1 MSQKDSIQD
10 LLNYLFSL
18 HRFGI
23 KPGLERIQ
31 YLLSFLDNPETVY
44 PCIHVAGTNGKG
56 SVCSILASI
65 LQSAGYKTGLYTSP
79 HIRLFNERIRING
92 ESIPD
97 EDIARLAFK
106 MMPEIEKEHTTFFEV
121 TTAMAFAWF
130 AEQNV
135 DIAIIETGM
144 GGRLDG
150 TNVLHSPLATIIT
163 SIDLDHT
170 EYLGSDLIS
179 IAGEKAGIMKKGSPV
194 IIGEHRSELQTFF
207 KNYAIHKQASSC
219 IIIDEESSVQSVRYN
234 KDLTMNLD
242 LSIGNQTYLEVKSER
257 AGPHQI
263 RNIQTALLTL
273 HEIST
278 LFPCDEFS
286 IRKGLEFTSLI
297 SGIHG
302 RIQLLKTYPPIII
315 DVGHNPAC
323 IKRLLETI
331 DICGYSQNTWQ
342 IVFGAMADKP
352 IQEML
357 RLFEPYCDVLL
368 ACSPHIERA
377 MPASE
382 LALISKDYIQNTE
395 CFETVAKAV
404 YKGIEMKKPLL
415 ITGSFYLAE
424 EALQALDTIKL
435 KK

>member
-23 KPGLERIQ
+23 KPGLDRIQ
-31 YLLSFLDNPETVY
+31 FLLSFLENPETLY

-92 ESIPD
+92 ECIPN
-97 EDIARLAFK
+97 EDIARLASK
-106 MMPEIEKEHTTFFEV
+106 LMPEIEKEHTTFFEV

-144 GGRLDG
+144 GGRLDA
-150 TNVLHSPLATIIT
+150 TNVIESPLATIIT

-170 EYLGSDLIS
+170 EYLGSDLLS

-194 IIGEHRSELQTFF
+194 IIGESRIELLSFF
-207 KNYAIHKQASSC
+207 KSFAIHKQASSC
-219 IIIDEESSVQSVRYN
+219 IIIDEKSAVHSVLYN
-234 KDLTMNLD
+234 RDLSMNVD
-242 LSIGNQTYLEVKSER
+242 LSIGNQEYVEVKSER
-257 AGPHQI
+257 AGLHQI
-263 RNIQTALLTL
+263 RNIQTALLAL
-273 HEIST
+273 YEISE
-278 LFPCDEFS
+278 LFPCDELS
-286 IRKGLEFTSLI
+286 IRKGIEFTSLI

-302 RIQLLKTYPPIII
+302 RIQLLQTNPPVII

-331 DICGYSQNTWQ
+331 DMCGYSHNKWQ

-357 RLFEPYCDVLL
+357 GLFAPYCDVLL
-368 ACSPHIERA
+368 ACSPNIERA
-377 MPASE
+377 MPASQ
-382 LALISKDYIQNTE
+382 LALLSKDFIQDTE
-395 CFETVAKAV
+395 YFQSVADAV
-404 YKGIEMKKPLL
+404 YKGIDSKKPLL

-424 EALQALDTIKL
+424 EAFRALDTIQL
-435 KK
+435 T

>member
-31 YLLSFLDNPETVY
+31 FLLSFLENPETLY

-92 ESIPD
+92 ECIPN
-97 EDIARLAFK
+97 EDIARLASK
-106 MMPEIEKEHTTFFEV
+106 LMPEIEKEHTTFFEV

-144 GGRLDG
+144 GGRLDA
-150 TNVLHSPLATIIT
+150 TNVMESPLATIIT

-170 EYLGSDLIS
+170 EYLGSDLLS
-179 IAGEKAGIMKKGSPV
+179 IAGEKAGIMKIGCPV
-194 IIGEHRSELQTFF
+194 IIGESRIELLSFF
-207 KNYAIHKQASSC
+207 KSFAIHKQASSC
-219 IIIDEESSVQSVRYN
+219 IIIDEESSVHSVRYN
-234 KDLTMNLD
+234 KDLSMNLD
-242 LSIGNQTYLEVKSER
+242 LSIGNQKYVEVKSER
-257 AGPHQI
+257 AGLHQI
-263 RNIQTALLTL
+263 RNIQTALLAL
-273 HEIST
+273 HEISA
-278 LFPCDEFS
+278 LFPCDELS

-302 RIQLLKTYPPIII
+302 RIQLLQTNPPIII

-331 DICGYSQNTWQ
+331 DICGYSHNKWQ
-342 IVFGAMADKP
+342 IVFGAMSDKP

-357 RLFEPYCDVLL
+357 RLFAPYCDVLL
-368 ACSPHIERA
+368 ACSPNIERA
-377 MPASE
+377 MPASQ
-382 LALISKDYIQNTE
+382 LALLSKDFIQNTE
-395 CFETVAKAV
+395 YFQSVADAV
-404 YKGIEMKKPLL
+404 YKGIDSKKPLL

-424 EALQALDTIKL
+424 EAFRALDTIQL
-435 KK
+435 T

>member
-10 LLNYLFSL
+10 LLHYLFSL

-31 YLLSFLDNPETVY
+31 FLLSFLDNPETLY
-44 PCIHVAGTNGKG
+44 PCIHIAGTNGKG

-92 ESIPD
+92 ECIPD
-97 EDIARLAFK
+97 EDIARLASK
-106 MMPEIEKEHTTFFEV
+106 LMPEIEKEHTTFFEV

-144 GGRLDG
+144 GGRLDA
-150 TNVLHSPLATIIT
+150 TNVMESPLATIIT

-170 EYLGSDLIS
+170 EYLGSDLLS
-179 IAGEKAGIMKKGSPV
+179 IAGEKSGIMKKGSPI
-194 IIGEHRSELQTFF
+194 IIGESRIELLSFF
-207 KNYAIHKQASSC
+207 KSFAIHKQASSC
-219 IIIDEESSVQSVRYN
+219 IIIDEKSAVHSVLYN
-234 KDLTMNLD
+234 RDLSMHID
-242 LSIGNQTYLEVKSER
+242 LSIGNQKYVEVKSER
-257 AGPHQI
+257 AGLHQI

-273 HEIST
+273 HEISA
-278 LFPCDEFS
+278 LFPCDELS
-286 IRKGLEFTSLI
+286 IRKGLAFTSLI

-302 RIQLLKTYPPIII
+302 RIQLLQTNPPVII

-331 DICGYSQNTWQ
+331 NICGYSHHKWQ

-357 RLFEPYCDVLL
+357 GLFAPYCDVLL
-368 ACSPHIERA
+368 ACSPNIERA
-377 MPASE
+377 MPASQ
-382 LALISKDYIQNTE
+382 LALLSKDFIQDTE
-395 CFETVAKAV
+395 YFQSVAEAV
-404 YKGIEMKKPLL
+404 YKGIDSKKPLL

-424 EALQALDTIKL
+424 EAFHALDTIQL
-435 KK
+435 K

>member
-23 KPGLERIQ
+23 KPGLDRIQ
-31 YLLSFLDNPETVY
+31 FLLSFLENPETLY

-92 ESIPD
+92 ECIPN
-97 EDIARLAFK
+97 EDIARLASK
-106 MMPEIEKEHTTFFEV
+106 LMPEIEKEHTTFFEV

-130 AEQNV
+130 GEQNI

-144 GGRLDG
+144 GGRLDA
-150 TNVLHSPLATIIT
+150 TNVIESPLATIIT

-170 EYLGSDLIS
+170 EYLGSDLLS
-179 IAGEKAGIMKKGSPV
+179 IASEKAGIMKKGSPI
-194 IIGEHRSELQTFF
+194 IIGESRIELLSFF
-207 KNYAIHKQASSC
+207 KSFAIHKQASSC
-219 IIIDEESSVQSVRYN
+219 IIIDEKSAVHSVLYN
-234 KDLTMNLD
+234 KDLSMNVD
-242 LSIGNQTYLEVKSER
+242 LSIGNQKYVEVKSER
-257 AGPHQI
+257 AGLHQI
-263 RNIQTALLTL
+263 RNIQTALLAL
-273 HEIST
+273 HEISE
-278 LFPCDEFS
+278 LFPCDELS
-286 IRKGLEFTSLI
+286 IRKGIEFTSLI
-297 SGIHG
+297 SGIDG
-302 RIQLLKTYPPIII
+302 RIQLLQTNPPIII

-331 DICGYSQNTWQ
+331 NICGYSHHKWQ

-357 RLFEPYCDVLL
+357 GLFAPYCDVLL
-368 ACSPHIERA
+368 ACSPNIERA
-377 MPASE
+377 MPASQ
-382 LALISKDYIQNTE
+382 LALLSKDFIQDTE
-395 CFETVAKAV
+395 YFQSVADAV
-404 YKGIEMKKPLL
+404 YKGIDSKKPLL

-424 EALQALDTIKL
+424 EAFRALDTIQL
-435 KK
+435 T

>member
-23 KPGLERIQ
+23 KPGLDRIQ
-31 YLLSFLDNPETVY
+31 FLLSFLENPETLY

-92 ESIPD
+92 ECIPN
-97 EDIARLAFK
+97 EDIARLASK
-106 MMPEIEKEHTTFFEV
+106 LMPEIEKEHTTFFEV

-144 GGRLDG
+144 GGRLDA
-150 TNVLHSPLATIIT
+150 TNVIESPLATIIT

-170 EYLGSDLIS
+170 EYLGSDLLS
-179 IAGEKAGIMKKGSPV
+179 IAGEKAGIMKIGSPI
-194 IIGEHRSELQTFF
+194 IIGESRIELQSFF
-207 KNYAIHKQASSC
+207 KSFALHKQASSC
-219 IIIDEESSVQSVRYN
+219 IIIDEESSVHSVRYN
-234 KDLTMNLD
+234 KDLSMNLD
-242 LSIGNQTYLEVKSER
+242 LSIGNQKYVEVKSER

-263 RNIQTALLTL
+263 RNIQTALLAL
-273 HEIST
+273 HKISA
-278 LFPCDEFS
+278 LFPCDELS

-302 RIQLLKTYPPIII
+302 RIQLLQTNPPIII

-331 DICGYSQNTWQ
+331 DICGYSHNKWQ
-342 IVFGAMADKP
+342 IVFGAMSDKP

-357 RLFEPYCDVLL
+357 RLFAPYCDVLL
-368 ACSPHIERA
+368 ACSPNIERA
-377 MPASE
+377 MPASQ
-382 LALISKDYIQNTE
+382 LALLSKDFIQDTE
-395 CFETVAKAV
+395 YFQSVADAV
-404 YKGIEMKKPLL
+404 YKGIDTNKPLL

-424 EALQALDTIKL
+424 EAFHALDKIQL
-435 KK
+435 R

>member
-23 KPGLERIQ
+23 KPGLDRIQ
-31 YLLSFLDNPETVY
+31 FLLSFLENPETLY

-92 ESIPD
+92 ECIPN
-97 EDIARLAFK
+97 EDIARLASK
-106 MMPEIEKEHTTFFEV
+106 LMPEIEKEHTTFFEV

-144 GGRLDG
+144 GGRLDA
-150 TNVLHSPLATIIT
+150 TNVIESPLATIIT

-170 EYLGSDLIS
+170 EYLGSDLLS
-179 IAGEKAGIMKKGSPV
+179 IAGEKAGIMKKGSPI
-194 IIGEHRSELQTFF
+194 IIGESRIELLSFF
-207 KNYAIHKQASSC
+207 KSFAIHKQASSC
-219 IIIDEESSVQSVRYN
+219 IIIDEKSAVHSVLYN
-234 KDLTMNLD
+234 RDLSMHID
-242 LSIGNQTYLEVKSER
+242 LSIGNQKYVEVKSER
-257 AGPHQI
+257 AGLHQI
-263 RNIQTALLTL
+263 RNIQTALLAL
-273 HEIST
+273 HEISE
-278 LFPCDEFS
+278 LFPCDELS
-286 IRKGLEFTSLI
+286 IRKGIEFTSLI

-302 RIQLLKTYPPIII
+302 RIQLLQTNPPIII

-331 DICGYSQNTWQ
+331 DMCGYSHNKWQ
-342 IVFGAMADKP
+342 IVFGAMSDKP

-357 RLFEPYCDVLL
+357 GLFAPYCDVLL
-368 ACSPHIERA
+368 ACSPNIERA
-377 MPASE
+377 MPASQ
-382 LALISKDYIQNTE
+382 LALLSKDFIQDTE
-395 CFETVAKAV
+395 YFQSVADAV
-404 YKGIEMKKPLL
+404 YKGIDSKKPLL

-424 EALQALDTIKL
+424 EAFRALDTIQL
-435 KK
+435 T

>member
-23 KPGLERIQ
+23 KPGLDRIQ
-31 YLLSFLDNPETVY
+31 FLLSFLENPETLY

-92 ESIPD
+92 ECIPN
-97 EDIARLAFK
+97 EDIARLASK
-106 MMPEIEKEHTTFFEV
+106 LMPEIEKEHTTFFEV

-144 GGRLDG
+144 GGRLDA
-150 TNVLHSPLATIIT
+150 TNVMESPLATIIT

-170 EYLGSDLIS
+170 EYLGSDLLS
-179 IAGEKAGIMKKGSPV
+179 IASEKAGIMKKGSPI
-194 IIGEHRSELQTFF
+194 IIGESRIELLSFF
-207 KNYAIHKQASSC
+207 KSFAIHKQASSC
-219 IIIDEESSVQSVRYN
+219 IIIDEKSAVHSVLYN
-234 KDLTMNLD
+234 KDLSMNVD
-242 LSIGNQTYLEVKSER
+242 LSIGNQKYVEVKSER
-257 AGPHQI
+257 AGLHQI
-263 RNIQTALLTL
+263 RNIQTALLAL
-273 HEIST
+273 HEISE
-278 LFPCDEFS
+278 LFPCDELS
-286 IRKGLEFTSLI
+286 IRKGIEFTSLI

-302 RIQLLKTYPPIII
+302 RIQLLQTNPPIII

-331 DICGYSQNTWQ
+331 DMCGYSHNKWQ
-342 IVFGAMADKP
+342 IVFGAMSDKP

-357 RLFEPYCDVLL
+357 GLFAPYCDVLL
-368 ACSPHIERA
+368 ACSPNIERA
-377 MPASE
+377 MPASQ
-382 LALISKDYIQNTE
+382 LALLSKDFIQDTE
-395 CFETVAKAV
+395 YFQSVADAV
-404 YKGIEMKKPLL
+404 YKGIDSKKPLL

-424 EALQALDTIKL
+424 EAFRALDTIQL
-435 KK
+435 T

>member
-23 KPGLERIQ
+23 KPGLDRIQ
-31 YLLSFLDNPETVY
+31 FLLSFLENPESLY

-92 ESIPD
+92 ECIPN
-97 EDIARLAFK
+97 EDIARLASK
-106 MMPEIEKEHTTFFEV
+106 LMPEIEKEHTTFFEV

-144 GGRLDG
+144 GGRLDA
-150 TNVLHSPLATIIT
+150 TNVIESPLATIIT

-170 EYLGSDLIS
+170 EYLGSDLLS
-179 IAGEKAGIMKKGSPV
+179 IAGEKSGIMKKGSPI
-194 IIGEHRSELQTFF
+194 IIGESRIELLSFF
-207 KNYAIHKQASSC
+207 KSFAIHKQASSC
-219 IIIDEESSVQSVRYN
+219 IIIDEKSAVHSVLYN
-234 KDLTMNLD
+234 RDLSMHID
-242 LSIGNQTYLEVKSER
+242 LSIGNQKYVEVKSER
-257 AGPHQI
+257 AGLHQI
-263 RNIQTALLTL
+263 RNIQTALLAL
-273 HEIST
+273 HEISE
-278 LFPCDEFS
+278 LFPCDELS
-286 IRKGLEFTSLI
+286 IRKGIEFTSLI

-302 RIQLLKTYPPIII
+302 RIQLLQTNPPIII

-331 DICGYSQNTWQ
+331 DMCGYSHNKWQ
-342 IVFGAMADKP
+342 IVFGAMSDKP

-357 RLFEPYCDVLL
+357 GLFEPYCDVLL
-368 ACSPHIERA
+368 ACSPNIERA
-377 MPASE
+377 MPASQ
-382 LALISKDYIQNTE
+382 LALLSKDFIQDTE
-395 CFETVAKAV
+395 YFQSVADAV
-404 YKGIEMKKPLL
+404 YKGIDSKKPLL

-424 EALQALDTIKL
+424 EAFRALDTIQL
-435 KK
+435 T

>member
-23 KPGLERIQ
+23 KPGLDRIQ
-31 YLLSFLDNPETVY
+31 FLLSFLENPESLY

-92 ESIPD
+92 ECIPN
-97 EDIARLAFK
+97 EDIARLASK
-106 MMPEIEKEHTTFFEV
+106 LMPEIEKEHTTFFEV

-144 GGRLDG
+144 GGRLDA
-150 TNVLHSPLATIIT
+150 TNVIESPLATIIT

-170 EYLGSDLIS
+170 EYLGSDLLS
-179 IAGEKAGIMKKGSPV
+179 IAGEKAGIMKKGSPI
-194 IIGEHRSELQTFF
+194 IIGESRIELLSFF
-207 KNYAIHKQASSC
+207 KSFAIHKQASSC
-219 IIIDEESSVQSVRYN
+219 IIIDEKSAVHSVLYN
-234 KDLTMNLD
+234 RDLSMHID
-242 LSIGNQTYLEVKSER
+242 LSIGNQKYVEVKSER
-257 AGPHQI
+257 AGLHQI
-263 RNIQTALLTL
+263 RNIQTALLAL
-273 HEIST
+273 HEISE
-278 LFPCDEFS
+278 LFPCDELS
-286 IRKGLEFTSLI
+286 IRKGIEFTSLI
-297 SGIHG
+297 SGIDG
-302 RIQLLKTYPPIII
+302 RIQLLQTNPPIII

-331 DICGYSQNTWQ
+331 DMCGYSHNKWQ
-342 IVFGAMADKP
+342 IVFGAMSDKP

-357 RLFEPYCDVLL
+357 GLFAPYCDVFL
-368 ACSPHIERA
+368 ACSPNIERA
-377 MPASE
+377 MPASQ
-382 LALISKDYIQNTE
+382 LALLSKDFIQNTE
-395 CFETVAKAV
+395 YFQSVADAV
-404 YKGIEMKKPLL
+404 YKGIDSKKPLL

-424 EALQALDTIKL
+424 EAFRALDTIQL
-435 KK
+435 T

>member
-23 KPGLERIQ
+23 KPGLDRIQ
-31 YLLSFLDNPETVY
+31 FLLSFLENPETLY

-92 ESIPD
+92 ECIPN
-97 EDIARLAFK
+97 EDIARLASK
-106 MMPEIEKEHTTFFEV
+106 LMPEIEKEHTTFFEV

-130 AEQNV
+130 GEQNI

-144 GGRLDG
+144 GGRLDA
-150 TNVLHSPLATIIT
+150 TNVIESPLATIIT

-170 EYLGSDLIS
+170 EYLGSDLLS
-179 IAGEKAGIMKKGSPV
+179 IASEKAGIMKKGSPI
-194 IIGEHRSELQTFF
+194 IIGESRIELLSFF
-207 KNYAIHKQASSC
+207 KSFAIHKQASSC
-219 IIIDEESSVQSVRYN
+219 IIIDEKSAVHSVLYN
-234 KDLTMNLD
+234 KDLSMNVD
-242 LSIGNQTYLEVKSER
+242 LSIGNQKYVEVKSER
-257 AGPHQI
+257 AGLHQI
-263 RNIQTALLTL
+263 RNIQTALLAL
-273 HEIST
+273 HEISE
-278 LFPCDEFS
+278 LFPCDELS
-286 IRKGLEFTSLI
+286 IRKGIEFTSLI

-302 RIQLLKTYPPIII
+302 RIQLLQTNPPIII

-331 DICGYSQNTWQ
+331 DMCGYSHNKWQ
-342 IVFGAMADKP
+342 IVFGAMSDKP

-357 RLFEPYCDVLL
+357 GLFAPYCDVLL
-368 ACSPHIERA
+368 ACSPNIERA
-377 MPASE
+377 MPASQ
-382 LALISKDYIQNTE
+382 LALLSKDFIQDTE
-395 CFETVAKAV
+395 YFQSVADAV
-404 YKGIEMKKPLL
+404 YKGIDSKKPLL

-424 EALQALDTIKL
+424 EAFRALDTIQL
-435 KK
+435 T

>member
-23 KPGLERIQ
+23 KPGLDRIQ
-31 YLLSFLDNPETVY
+31 FLLSFLENPETLY

-65 LQSAGYKTGLYTSP
+65 LQSAGYRTGLYTSP

-92 ESIPD
+92 ECIPN
-97 EDIARLAFK
+97 EDIARLASK
-106 MMPEIEKEHTTFFEV
+106 LMPEIEKEHTTFFEV

-144 GGRLDG
+144 GGRLDA
-150 TNVLHSPLATIIT
+150 TNVIESPLATIIT

-170 EYLGSDLIS
+170 EYLGSDLLS
-179 IAGEKAGIMKKGSPV
+179 IASEKAGIMKIGSPV
-194 IIGEHRSELQTFF
+194 IIGESRIELLSFF
-207 KNYAIHKQASSC
+207 KSFAIHKQASSC
-219 IIIDEESSVQSVRYN
+219 IIIDEKSAVYSVLYN
-234 KDLTMNLD
+234 RDLSMHID
-242 LSIGNQTYLEVKSER
+242 LSIGNQKYVEVKSER
-257 AGPHQI
+257 AGLHQI
-263 RNIQTALLTL
+263 RNIQTALLAL
-273 HEIST
+273 HEISE
-278 LFPCDEFS
+278 LFPCDELS
-286 IRKGLEFTSLI
+286 IRKGIEFTSLI

-302 RIQLLKTYPPIII
+302 RIQLLQTNPPVII

-331 DICGYSQNTWQ
+331 DMCGYSHNKWQ

-357 RLFEPYCDVLL
+357 RLFAPYCDVLL
-368 ACSPHIERA
+368 ACSPNIERA
-377 MPASE
+377 MPASQ
-382 LALISKDYIQNTE
+382 LALLSKDFIQDTE
-395 CFETVAKAV
+395 YFQSVADAV
-404 YKGIEMKKPLL
+404 YKGIDSKKPLL

-424 EALQALDTIKL
+424 EAFRALDTIQFT
-435 KK
+435 

>member
-23 KPGLERIQ
+23 KPGLDRIQ
-31 YLLSFLDNPETVY
+31 FLLSFLENPETLY

-92 ESIPD
+92 ECIPN
-97 EDIARLAFK
+97 EDIARLASK
-106 MMPEIEKEHTTFFEV
+106 LMPEIEKEHTTFFEV

-144 GGRLDG
+144 GGRLDA
-150 TNVLHSPLATIIT
+150 TNVIESPLATIIT

-170 EYLGSDLIS
+170 EYLGSDLLS

-194 IIGEHRSELQTFF
+194 IIGESRIELQSFF
-207 KNYAIHKQASSC
+207 KSFAIHKQASSC
-219 IIIDEESSVQSVRYN
+219 IIIDKESSVQSVRYN
-234 KDLTMNLD
+234 KDLSMNVD
-242 LSIGNQTYLEVKSER
+242 LSIGNQKYVEVKSER
-257 AGPHQI
+257 AGLHQI

-273 HEIST
+273 HEISA
-278 LFPCDEFS
+278 LFPCDELS
-286 IRKGLEFTSLI
+286 IRKGLAFTSLI

-302 RIQLLKTYPPIII
+302 RIQLLQTNPPVII

-331 DICGYSQNTWQ
+331 DMCGYSHNKWQ
-342 IVFGAMADKP
+342 IVFGAMSDKP

-357 RLFEPYCDVLL
+357 GLFAPYCDVLL
-368 ACSPHIERA
+368 ACSPNIERA
-377 MPASE
+377 MPASQ
-382 LALISKDYIQNTE
+382 LALLSKDFIQDTE
-395 CFETVAKAV
+395 YFQSVADAV
-404 YKGIEMKKPLL
+404 YKGIDSKKPLL

-424 EALQALDTIKL
+424 EAFRALDTIQL
-435 KK
+435 T

>member
-23 KPGLERIQ
+23 KPGLDRIQ
-31 YLLSFLDNPETVY
+31 FLLSFLENPETLY

-65 LQSAGYKTGLYTSP
+65 LQSAGYRTGLYTSP

-92 ESIPD
+92 ECIPN
-97 EDIARLAFK
+97 EDIARLASK
-106 MMPEIEKEHTTFFEV
+106 LMPEIEKEHTTFFEV

-144 GGRLDG
+144 GGRLDA
-150 TNVLHSPLATIIT
+150 TNVIESPLATIIT

-170 EYLGSDLIS
+170 EYLGSDLLS
-179 IAGEKAGIMKKGSPV
+179 IASEKAGIMKIGSPV
-194 IIGEHRSELQTFF
+194 IIGESRIELLSFF
-207 KNYAIHKQASSC
+207 KSFAIHKQASSC
-219 IIIDEESSVQSVRYN
+219 IIIDEKSAVYSVLYN
-234 KDLTMNLD
+234 RDLSMHID
-242 LSIGNQTYLEVKSER
+242 LSIGNQKYVEVKSER
-257 AGPHQI
+257 AGLHQI
-263 RNIQTALLTL
+263 RNIQTALLAL
-273 HEIST
+273 HEISE
-278 LFPCDEFS
+278 LFPCDELS
-286 IRKGLEFTSLI
+286 IRKGIEFTSLI

-302 RIQLLKTYPPIII
+302 RIQLLQTNPPVII

-331 DICGYSQNTWQ
+331 DMCGYSHNKWQ

-357 RLFEPYCDVLL
+357 RLFAPYCDVLL
-368 ACSPHIERA
+368 ACSPNIERA
-377 MPASE
+377 MPASQ
-382 LALISKDYIQNTE
+382 LALLSKDFIQDTE
-395 CFETVAKAV
+395 YFQSVAEAV
-404 YKGIEMKKPLL
+404 YQGIDSKKPLL

-424 EALQALDTIKL
+424 EAFRALDTIQFT
-435 KK
+435 

>member
-23 KPGLERIQ
+23 KPGLDRIQ
-31 YLLSFLDNPETVY
+31 FLLSFLENPETLY

-92 ESIPD
+92 ECIPN
-97 EDIARLAFK
+97 EDIARLASK
-106 MMPEIEKEHTTFFEV
+106 LMPEIEKEHTTFFEV

-144 GGRLDG
+144 GGRLDA
-150 TNVLHSPLATIIT
+150 TNVIESPLATIIT

-170 EYLGSDLIS
+170 EFLGSDLLS
-179 IAGEKAGIMKKGSPV
+179 IAGEKAGIMKIGSPI
-194 IIGEHRSELQTFF
+194 IIGESRIELQSFF
-207 KNYAIHKQASSC
+207 KSFALHKQASSC
-219 IIIDEESSVQSVRYN
+219 IIIDEESSVHSVLYN
-234 KDLTMNLD
+234 KDLSMNLD
-242 LSIGNQTYLEVKSER
+242 LSIGNQKYVEVKSER
-257 AGPHQI
+257 AGLHQI
-263 RNIQTALLTL
+263 RNIQTALLAL
-273 HEIST
+273 HEISA
-278 LFPCDEFS
+278 LFPCDELS

-302 RIQLLKTYPPIII
+302 RIQLLQTNPPIII

-331 DICGYSQNTWQ
+331 DICGYSHNKWQ
-342 IVFGAMADKP
+342 IVFGAMSDKP

-357 RLFEPYCDVLL
+357 RLFAPYCDVLL
-368 ACSPHIERA
+368 ACSPNIERA
-377 MPASE
+377 MPASQ
-382 LALISKDYIQNTE
+382 LALLSKDFIQDTE
-395 CFETVAKAV
+395 YFQSVADAV
-404 YKGIEMKKPLL
+404 YKGIDTNKPLL

-424 EALQALDTIKL
+424 EAFHALDKIQL
-435 KK
+435 R

>member
-23 KPGLERIQ
+23 KPGLDRIQ
-31 YLLSFLDNPETVY
+31 FLLSFLENPETLY

-65 LQSAGYKTGLYTSP
+65 LQSAGYRTGLYTSP

-92 ESIPD
+92 ECIPN
-97 EDIARLAFK
+97 EDIARLASK
-106 MMPEIEKEHTTFFEV
+106 LMPEIEKEHTTFFEV

-144 GGRLDG
+144 GGRLDA
-150 TNVLHSPLATIIT
+150 TNVIESPLATIIT

-170 EYLGSDLIS
+170 EYLGSDLLS
-179 IAGEKAGIMKKGSPV
+179 IASEKAGIMKIGSPV
-194 IIGEHRSELQTFF
+194 IIGESRIELLSFF
-207 KNYAIHKQASSC
+207 KSFAIHKQASSC
-219 IIIDEESSVQSVRYN
+219 IIIDEKSAVYSVLYN
-234 KDLTMNLD
+234 RDLSMHID
-242 LSIGNQTYLEVKSER
+242 LSIGNQKYVEVKSER
-257 AGPHQI
+257 AGLHQI
-263 RNIQTALLTL
+263 RNIQTALLAL
-273 HEIST
+273 HEISE
-278 LFPCDEFS
+278 LFPCDELS
-286 IRKGLEFTSLI
+286 IRKGIEFTSLI

-302 RIQLLKTYPPIII
+302 RIQLLQTNPPVII

-331 DICGYSQNTWQ
+331 DMCGYSHNKWQ
-342 IVFGAMADKP
+342 IVFGAMSDKP

-357 RLFEPYCDVLL
+357 RLFAPYCDVLL
-368 ACSPHIERA
+368 ACSPNIERA
-377 MPASE
+377 MPASQ
-382 LALISKDYIQNTE
+382 LALLSKDFIQDTE
-395 CFETVAKAV
+395 YFQSVADAV
-404 YKGIEMKKPLL
+404 YKGIDSKKPLL

-424 EALQALDTIKL
+424 EAFRALDTIQFT
-435 KK
+435 

>member
-23 KPGLERIQ
+23 KPGLDRIQ
-31 YLLSFLDNPETVY
+31 FLLSFLENPETLY

-92 ESIPD
+92 ECIPN
-97 EDIARLAFK
+97 EDIARLASK
-106 MMPEIEKEHTTFFEV
+106 LMPEIEKEHTTFFEV

-144 GGRLDG
+144 GGRLDA
-150 TNVLHSPLATIIT
+150 TNVIESPLATIIT

-170 EYLGSDLIS
+170 EYLGSDLLS
-179 IAGEKAGIMKKGSPV
+179 IAGEKAGIMKIGSPI
-194 IIGEHRSELQTFF
+194 IIGESRIELQSFF
-207 KNYAIHKQASSC
+207 KSFALHKQASSC
-219 IIIDEESSVQSVRYN
+219 IIIDEESSVHSVRYN
-234 KDLTMNLD
+234 KDLSMNLD
-242 LSIGNQTYLEVKSER
+242 LSIGNQKYVEVKSER
-257 AGPHQI
+257 AGLHQI
-263 RNIQTALLTL
+263 RNIQTALLAL
-273 HEIST
+273 HEISA
-278 LFPCDEFS
+278 LFPCDELS

-302 RIQLLKTYPPIII
+302 RIQLLQTNPPIII

-331 DICGYSQNTWQ
+331 DICGYSHNKWQ
-342 IVFGAMADKP
+342 IVFGAMSDKP

-357 RLFEPYCDVLL
+357 RLFAPYCDVLL
-368 ACSPHIERA
+368 ACSPNIERA
-377 MPASE
+377 MPASQ
-382 LALISKDYIQNTE
+382 LALLSKDFIQDTE
-395 CFETVAKAV
+395 YFQSVADAV
-404 YKGIEMKKPLL
+404 YKGIDTNKPLL

-424 EALQALDTIKL
+424 EAFHALDKIQL
-435 KK
+435 R

>member
-10 LLNYLFSL
+10 LLHYLFSL

-31 YLLSFLDNPETVY
+31 FLLSFLDNPETLY

-92 ESIPD
+92 ECIPD
-97 EDIARLAFK
+97 EDIARLASK

-144 GGRLDG
+144 GGRLDA
-150 TNVLHSPLATIIT
+150 TNVIESPLATIIT

-170 EYLGSDLIS
+170 EYLGSDLLS

-194 IIGEHRSELQTFF
+194 IIGESRIELQSFF
-207 KNYAIHKQASSC
+207 KSFAIHKQASSC
-219 IIIDEESSVQSVRYN
+219 IIIDKESSVQSVLYN
-234 KDLTMNLD
+234 KDLSMNVD
-242 LSIGNQTYLEVKSER
+242 LSIGNQKYVEIKSER
-257 AGPHQI
+257 AGLHQI

-273 HEIST
+273 HEISA
-278 LFPCDEFS
+278 LFPCDEHS
-286 IRKGLEFTSLI
+286 IRKGLAFTSLI

-302 RIQLLKTYPPIII
+302 RIQLLQTNPPIII

-331 DICGYSQNTWQ
+331 NICGYSHYTWQ

-357 RLFEPYCDVLL
+357 GLFAPYCDVLL
-368 ACSPHIERA
+368 ACSPNIERA
-377 MPASE
+377 MPASQ
-382 LALISKDYIQNTE
+382 LALLSKDYIQDTE
-395 CFETVAKAV
+395 YFQSVAEAV
-404 YKGIEMKKPLL
+404 YKGIDSKKPLL

-424 EALQALDTIKL
+424 EAFHALDTIQFT
-435 KK
+435 

>member
-23 KPGLERIQ
+23 KPGLDRIQ
-31 YLLSFLDNPETVY
+31 FLLSFLENPETLY

-92 ESIPD
+92 ECIPN
-97 EDIARLAFK
+97 EDIARLASK
-106 MMPEIEKEHTTFFEV
+106 LMPEIEKEHTTFFEV

-144 GGRLDG
+144 GGRLDA
-150 TNVLHSPLATIIT
+150 TNVIESPLATIIT

-170 EYLGSDLIS
+170 EYLGSDLLS
-179 IAGEKAGIMKKGSPV
+179 IASEKAGIMKKGSPI
-194 IIGEHRSELQTFF
+194 IIGESRIELLSFF
-207 KNYAIHKQASSC
+207 KSFAIHKQASSC
-219 IIIDEESSVQSVRYN
+219 IIIDKESSVQSVRYN
-234 KDLTMNLD
+234 KDLSMNVD
-242 LSIGNQTYLEVKSER
+242 LSIGNQKYVEVKSER
-257 AGPHQI
+257 AGLHQI
-263 RNIQTALLTL
+263 RNIQTALLAL
-273 HEIST
+273 HEISE
-278 LFPCDEFS
+278 LFPCDELS
-286 IRKGLEFTSLI
+286 IRKGIEFTSLI

-302 RIQLLKTYPPIII
+302 RIQLLQTNPPIII

-331 DICGYSQNTWQ
+331 DMCGYSHNKWQ
-342 IVFGAMADKP
+342 IVFGAMSDKP

-357 RLFEPYCDVLL
+357 GLFAPYCDVLL
-368 ACSPHIERA
+368 ACSPNIERA
-377 MPASE
+377 MPASQ
-382 LALISKDYIQNTE
+382 LALLSKDFIQDTE
-395 CFETVAKAV
+395 YFQSVADAV
-404 YKGIEMKKPLL
+404 YKGIDSKKPLL

-424 EALQALDTIKL
+424 EAFRALDTIQL
-435 KK
+435 T

>member
-1 MSQKDSIQD
+1 MSQKDSMQD
-10 LLNYLFSL
+10 LLHYLFSL

-31 YLLSFLDNPETVY
+31 FLLSFLDNPETLY

-92 ESIPD
+92 ECIPD
-97 EDIARLAFK
+97 EDIARLASK

-144 GGRLDG
+144 GGRLDA
-150 TNVLHSPLATIIT
+150 TNIIESPLATIIT

-170 EYLGSDLIS
+170 EYLGSDLLS

-194 IIGEHRSELQTFF
+194 IIGESRIELQSFF
-207 KNYAIHKQASSC
+207 KSFAIHKQASSC
-219 IIIDEESSVQSVRYN
+219 IMIDEESSVQSVRYN
-234 KDLTMNLD
+234 KDLSMNVD
-242 LSIGNQTYLEVKSER
+242 LSIRNQKYVEVISER
-257 AGPHQI
+257 AGLHQI

-273 HEIST
+273 HEISA
-278 LFPCDEFS
+278 LFPCDEHS
-286 IRKGLEFTSLI
+286 IRKGLALTSLI

-302 RIQLLKTYPPIII
+302 RIQLLQTNPPIII

-331 DICGYSQNTWQ
+331 NICGYSHNTWQ

-357 RLFEPYCDVLL
+357 GLFAPYCDVLL
-368 ACSPHIERA
+368 ACSPNIERA
-377 MPASE
+377 MPASQ
-382 LALISKDYIQNTE
+382 LALLSKDYIQDTE
-395 CFETVAKAV
+395 YFQSVAEAV
-404 YKGIEMKKPLL
+404 YKGIDSKKPLL

-424 EALQALDTIKL
+424 EAFHALDTIQFT
-435 KK
+435 

>member
-23 KPGLERIQ
+23 KPGLDRIQ
-31 YLLSFLDNPETVY
+31 FLLSFLENPETLY

-65 LQSAGYKTGLYTSP
+65 LQSAGYRTGLYTSP

-92 ESIPD
+92 ECIPN
-97 EDIARLAFK
+97 EDIARLASK
-106 MMPEIEKEHTTFFEV
+106 LMPEIEKEHTTFFEV

-144 GGRLDG
+144 GGRLDA
-150 TNVLHSPLATIIT
+150 TNVIESPLATIIT

-170 EYLGSDLIS
+170 EYLGSDLLS
-179 IAGEKAGIMKKGSPV
+179 IASEKAGIMKIGSPV
-194 IIGEHRSELQTFF
+194 IIGESRIELLSFF
-207 KNYAIHKQASSC
+207 KSFAIHKQASSC
-219 IIIDEESSVQSVRYN
+219 IIIDEKSAVYSVLYN
-234 KDLTMNLD
+234 RDLSMHID
-242 LSIGNQTYLEVKSER
+242 LSIGNQKYVEVKSER
-257 AGPHQI
+257 AGLHQI
-263 RNIQTALLTL
+263 RNIQTALLAL
-273 HEIST
+273 HEISE
-278 LFPCDEFS
+278 LFPCDELS
-286 IRKGLEFTSLI
+286 IRKGIEFTSLI

-302 RIQLLKTYPPIII
+302 RIQLLQTNPPVII

-331 DICGYSQNTWQ
+331 DMCGYSHNKWQ

-352 IQEML
+352 IQEMI
-357 RLFEPYCDVLL
+357 RLFAPYCDVLL
-368 ACSPHIERA
+368 ACSPNIERA
-377 MPASE
+377 MPASQ
-382 LALISKDYIQNTE
+382 LALLSKDFIQDTE
-395 CFETVAKAV
+395 YFQSVAEAV
-404 YKGIEMKKPLL
+404 YQGIDSKKPLL

-424 EALQALDTIKL
+424 EAFRALDTIQFT
-435 KK
+435 

>member
-23 KPGLERIQ
+23 KPGLDRIQ
-31 YLLSFLDNPETVY
+31 FLLSFLENPETLY

-92 ESIPD
+92 ECIPN
-97 EDIARLAFK
+97 EDIARLASK
-106 MMPEIEKEHTTFFEV
+106 LMPEIEKEHTTFFEV

-144 GGRLDG
+144 GGRLDA
-150 TNVLHSPLATIIT
+150 TNVIESPLATIIT

-170 EYLGSDLIS
+170 EYLGSDLLS
-179 IAGEKAGIMKKGSPV
+179 IAGEKSGIMKKGSPI
-194 IIGEHRSELQTFF
+194 IIGESRIELLSFF
-207 KNYAIHKQASSC
+207 KSFAIHKQASSC
-219 IIIDEESSVQSVRYN
+219 IIIDEKSAVHSVLYN
-234 KDLTMNLD
+234 RDLSMHID
-242 LSIGNQTYLEVKSER
+242 LSIGNQKYVEVKSER
-257 AGPHQI
+257 AGLHQI
-263 RNIQTALLTL
+263 RNIQTALLAL
-273 HEIST
+273 HEISE
-278 LFPCDEFS
+278 LFPCDELS
-286 IRKGLEFTSLI
+286 IRKGIEFTSLI
-297 SGIHG
+297 SGIDG
-302 RIQLLKTYPPIII
+302 RIQLLQTNPPVII

-331 DICGYSQNTWQ
+331 DMCGYSHNKWQ
-342 IVFGAMADKP
+342 IVFGAMSDKP

-357 RLFEPYCDVLL
+357 GLFEPYCDVLL
-368 ACSPHIERA
+368 ACSPNIERA
-377 MPASE
+377 MPASQ
-382 LALISKDYIQNTE
+382 LALLSKDFIQDTE
-395 CFETVAKAV
+395 YFQSVADAV
-404 YKGIEMKKPLL
+404 YKGIDSKKPLL

-424 EALQALDTIKL
+424 EAFRALDTIQL
-435 KK
+435 T

>member
-23 KPGLERIQ
+23 KPGLDRIQ
-31 YLLSFLDNPETVY
+31 FLLSFLENPESLY

-92 ESIPD
+92 ECIPN
-97 EDIARLAFK
+97 EDIARLASK
-106 MMPEIEKEHTTFFEV
+106 LMPEIEKEHTTFFEV

-144 GGRLDG
+144 GGRLDA
-150 TNVLHSPLATIIT
+150 TNVIESPLATIIT

-170 EYLGSDLIS
+170 EYLGSDLLS
-179 IAGEKAGIMKKGSPV
+179 IASEKAGIMKKGSPI
-194 IIGEHRSELQTFF
+194 IIGESRIELLSFF
-207 KNYAIHKQASSC
+207 KSFAIHKQASSC
-219 IIIDEESSVQSVRYN
+219 IIIDEKSAVHSVLYN
-234 KDLTMNLD
+234 RDLSMHID
-242 LSIGNQTYLEVKSER
+242 LSIGNQKYVEVKSER
-257 AGPHQI
+257 AGLHQI

-273 HEIST
+273 HEISA
-278 LFPCDEFS
+278 LFPCDELS
-286 IRKGLEFTSLI
+286 IRKGLAFTSLI

-302 RIQLLKTYPPIII
+302 RIQLLQTNPPIII

-331 DICGYSQNTWQ
+331 DMCGYSHNKWQ
-342 IVFGAMADKP
+342 IVFGAMSDKP

-357 RLFEPYCDVLL
+357 GLFEPYCDVLL
-368 ACSPHIERA
+368 ACSPNIERA
-377 MPASE
+377 MPASQ
-382 LALISKDYIQNTE
+382 LALLSKDFIQDTE
-395 CFETVAKAV
+395 YFQSVADAV
-404 YKGIEMKKPLL
+404 YKGIDSKKPLL

-424 EALQALDTIKL
+424 EAFRALDTIQL
-435 KK
+435 T

>member
-1 MSQKDSIQD
+1 MSQKDSMQD
-10 LLNYLFSL
+10 LLHYLFSL

-31 YLLSFLDNPETVY
+31 FLLSFLDNPETLY

-92 ESIPD
+92 ECIPD
-97 EDIARLAFK
+97 EDIARLASK

-144 GGRLDG
+144 GGRLDA
-150 TNVLHSPLATIIT
+150 TNIIESPLATIIT

-170 EYLGSDLIS
+170 EYLGSDLLS

-194 IIGEHRSELQTFF
+194 IIGESRIELQSFF
-207 KNYAIHKQASSC
+207 KSFSIHKQASSC

-234 KDLTMNLD
+234 KDLSMNVD
-242 LSIGNQTYLEVKSER
+242 LSIRNQNYVEVISER
-257 AGPHQI
+257 AGLHQI

-273 HEIST
+273 HEISA
-278 LFPCDEFS
+278 LFPCDEHS
-286 IRKGLEFTSLI
+286 IRKGLAFTSLI
-297 SGIHG
+297 SGVHG
-302 RIQLLKTYPPIII
+302 RIQLLQTNPPVII

-331 DICGYSQNTWQ
+331 NICGYSHHTWQ

-357 RLFEPYCDVLL
+357 GLFAPYCDVLL
-368 ACSPHIERA
+368 ACSPNIERA
-377 MPASE
+377 MPASQ
-382 LALISKDYIQNTE
+382 LALLSKDYIQDTE
-395 CFETVAKAV
+395 YFQSVAEAV
-404 YKGIEMKKPLL
+404 YKGIDSKKPLL

-424 EALQALDTIKL
+424 EAFHALDTIQFT
-435 KK
+435 

>member
-10 LLNYLFSL
+10 LLHYLFSL

-31 YLLSFLDNPETVY
+31 FLLSFLDNPETLY
-44 PCIHVAGTNGKG
+44 PCIHIAGTNGKG

-92 ESIPD
+92 ECIPD
-97 EDIARLAFK
+97 VDIARLASK
-106 MMPEIEKEHTTFFEV
+106 LMPEIEKEHTTFFEV

-144 GGRLDG
+144 GGRLDA
-150 TNVLHSPLATIIT
+150 TNVMESPLATIIT

-170 EYLGSDLIS
+170 EYLGSDLLS

-194 IIGEHRSELQTFF
+194 IIGESRIELQSFF
-207 KNYAIHKQASSC
+207 KSFAIHKQASSC
-219 IIIDEESSVQSVRYN
+219 IIIDKESSVQSVRYN
-234 KDLTMNLD
+234 KDLSMNVD
-242 LSIGNQTYLEVKSER
+242 LSIGNQKYVEVKSER
-257 AGPHQI
+257 AGLHQI

-273 HEIST
+273 HEISA
-278 LFPCDEFS
+278 LFPCDELS
-286 IRKGLEFTSLI
+286 IRKGLAFTSLI

-302 RIQLLKTYPPIII
+302 RIQLLQTNPPIII

-323 IKRLLETI
+323 VKRLLETI
-331 DICGYSQNTWQ
+331 NICGYSHHKWQ

-357 RLFEPYCDVLL
+357 GLFAPYCDVLL
-368 ACSPHIERA
+368 ACSPNIERA
-377 MPASE
+377 MPASQ
-382 LALISKDYIQNTE
+382 LALLSKNFIQDTE
-395 CFETVAKAV
+395 YFQSVAEAV
-404 YKGIEMKKPLL
+404 YKGIDSKKPLL

-424 EALQALDTIKL
+424 EAFHALDTIQFT
-435 KK
+435 

>member
-23 KPGLERIQ
+23 KPGLDRIQ
-31 YLLSFLDNPETVY
+31 FLLSFLENPETLY

-92 ESIPD
+92 ECIPN
-97 EDIARLAFK
+97 EDIARLASK
-106 MMPEIEKEHTTFFEV
+106 LMPEIEKEHTTFFEV

-144 GGRLDG
+144 GGRLDA
-150 TNVLHSPLATIIT
+150 TNVIESPLATIIT

-170 EYLGSDLIS
+170 EYLGSDLLS
-179 IAGEKAGIMKKGSPV
+179 IAGEKSGIMKKGSPI
-194 IIGEHRSELQTFF
+194 IIGESRIELLSFF
-207 KNYAIHKQASSC
+207 KSFAIHKQASSC
-219 IIIDEESSVQSVRYN
+219 IVIDEKSAVHSVLYN
-234 KDLTMNLD
+234 KDLSMNVD
-242 LSIGNQTYLEVKSER
+242 LSIGNQKYVEVKSER
-257 AGPHQI
+257 AGLHQI

-273 HEIST
+273 HEISA
-278 LFPCDEFS
+278 LFPCDELS
-286 IRKGLEFTSLI
+286 IRKGLAFTSLI

-302 RIQLLKTYPPIII
+302 RIQLLQTNPPIII

-331 DICGYSQNTWQ
+331 DMCGYSPNKWQ
-342 IVFGAMADKP
+342 IVFGAMSDKP

-357 RLFEPYCDVLL
+357 GLFAPYCDVLL
-368 ACSPHIERA
+368 ACSPNIERA
-377 MPASE
+377 MPASQ
-382 LALISKDYIQNTE
+382 LALLSKDFIQDTE
-395 CFETVAKAV
+395 YFQSVADAV
-404 YKGIEMKKPLL
+404 YKGIDSKKPLL

-424 EALQALDTIKL
+424 EAFRALDTIQL
-435 KK
+435 T

>member
-23 KPGLERIQ
+23 KPGLDRIQ
-31 YLLSFLDNPETVY
+31 FLLSFLENPESLY

-92 ESIPD
+92 ECIPN
-97 EDIARLAFK
+97 EDIARLASK
-106 MMPEIEKEHTTFFEV
+106 LMPEIEKEHTTFFEV

-144 GGRLDG
+144 GGRLDA
-150 TNVLHSPLATIIT
+150 TNVIESPLATIIT

-170 EYLGSDLIS
+170 EYLGSDLLS
-179 IAGEKAGIMKKGSPV
+179 IAGEKSGIMKKGSPI
-194 IIGEHRSELQTFF
+194 IIGESRIELLSFF
-207 KNYAIHKQASSC
+207 KSFAIHKQASSC
-219 IIIDEESSVQSVRYN
+219 IIIDEKSAVHSVLYN
-234 KDLTMNLD
+234 RDLSMHID
-242 LSIGNQTYLEVKSER
+242 LSIGNQKYVEVKSER
-257 AGPHQI
+257 AGLHQI
-263 RNIQTALLTL
+263 RNIQTALLAL
-273 HEIST
+273 HEISE
-278 LFPCDEFS
+278 LFPCDELS
-286 IRKGLEFTSLI
+286 IRKGIEFTSLI

-302 RIQLLKTYPPIII
+302 RIQLLQTNPPIII

-331 DICGYSQNTWQ
+331 DMCGYSHNKWQ
-342 IVFGAMADKP
+342 IVFGAMSDKP

-357 RLFEPYCDVLL
+357 GLFAPYCDVLL
-368 ACSPHIERA
+368 ACSPNIERA
-377 MPASE
+377 MPASQ
-382 LALISKDYIQNTE
+382 LALLSKDFIQDTE
-395 CFETVAKAV
+395 YFQSVADAV
-404 YKGIEMKKPLL
+404 YKGIDSKKPLL

-424 EALQALDTIKL
+424 EAFRALDTIQL
-435 KK
+435 T

>member
-23 KPGLERIQ
+23 KPGLDRIQ
-31 YLLSFLDNPETVY
+31 FLLSFLENPETLY

-92 ESIPD
+92 ECIPD
-97 EDIARLAFK
+97 EDIARLASK
-106 MMPEIEKEHTTFFEV
+106 LMPEIEKEHTTFFEV

-144 GGRLDG
+144 GGRLDA
-150 TNVLHSPLATIIT
+150 TNVIESPLATIIT

-170 EYLGSDLIS
+170 EYLGSDLLS
-179 IAGEKAGIMKKGSPV
+179 IASEKAGIMKKGSPI
-194 IIGEHRSELQTFF
+194 IIGESRIELLSFF
-207 KNYAIHKQASSC
+207 KSFAIHKQASSC
-219 IIIDEESSVQSVRYN
+219 IIIDEKSAVHSVLYN
-234 KDLTMNLD
+234 RDLSMHID
-242 LSIGNQTYLEVKSER
+242 LSIGNQKYVEVKSER
-257 AGPHQI
+257 AGLHQI
-263 RNIQTALLTL
+263 RNIQTALLAL
-273 HEIST
+273 HEISE
-278 LFPCDEFS
+278 LFPCDELS
-286 IRKGLEFTSLI
+286 IRKGIEFTSLI

-302 RIQLLKTYPPIII
+302 RIQLLQTNPPVII

-331 DICGYSQNTWQ
+331 DMCGYSHNKWQ
-342 IVFGAMADKP
+342 IVFGAMSDKP

-357 RLFEPYCDVLL
+357 GLFAPYCDVLL
-368 ACSPHIERA
+368 ACSPNIERA
-377 MPASE
+377 MPASQ
-382 LALISKDYIQNTE
+382 LALLSKDFIQDTE
-395 CFETVAKAV
+395 YFQSVADAV
-404 YKGIEMKKPLL
+404 YKGIDSKKPLL

-424 EALQALDTIKL
+424 EAFRALDTIQL
-435 KK
+435 T

>member
-10 LLNYLFSL
+10 LLNFLFSL

-23 KPGLERIQ
+23 KPGLDRIQ
-31 YLLSFLDNPETVY
+31 FLLSFLENPETLY

-92 ESIPD
+92 ECIPN
-97 EDIARLAFK
+97 EDIARLASK
-106 MMPEIEKEHTTFFEV
+106 LMPEIEKEHTTFFEV

-144 GGRLDG
+144 GGRLDA
-150 TNVLHSPLATIIT
+150 TNVIESPLATIIT

-170 EYLGSDLIS
+170 EYLGSDLLS

-194 IIGEHRSELQTFF
+194 IIGESRIELLSFF
-207 KNYAIHKQASSC
+207 KSFAIHKQASSC
-219 IIIDEESSVQSVRYN
+219 IIIDEKSAVHSVLYN
-234 KDLTMNLD
+234 RDLSMHID
-242 LSIGNQTYLEVKSER
+242 LSIGNQKYVEVKSER
-257 AGPHQI
+257 AGLHQI
-263 RNIQTALLTL
+263 RNIQTALLAL
-273 HEIST
+273 HEISE
-278 LFPCDEFS
+278 LFPCDELS
-286 IRKGLEFTSLI
+286 IRKGIEFTSLI

-302 RIQLLKTYPPIII
+302 RIQLLQTNPPVII

-331 DICGYSQNTWQ
+331 DMCGYSHNKWQ

-357 RLFEPYCDVLL
+357 GLFAPYCDVLL
-368 ACSPHIERA
+368 ACSPNIERA
-377 MPASE
+377 MPASQ
-382 LALISKDYIQNTE
+382 LALLSKDFIQDTE
-395 CFETVAKAV
+395 YFQSVADAV
-404 YKGIEMKKPLL
+404 YKGIDSKKPLL
-415 ITGSFYLAE
+415 ITGSFYLVE
-424 EALQALDTIKL
+424 EAFRALDTIQL
-435 KK
+435 T

>member
-1 MSQKDSIQD
+1 MSQKDSMQD
-10 LLNYLFSL
+10 LLHYLFSL

-31 YLLSFLDNPETVY
+31 FLLSFLDNPETLY

-92 ESIPD
+92 ECIPD
-97 EDIARLAFK
+97 EDIARLASK

-144 GGRLDG
+144 GGRLDA
-150 TNVLHSPLATIIT
+150 TNIIESPLATIIT

-170 EYLGSDLIS
+170 EYLGSDLLS

-194 IIGEHRSELQTFF
+194 IIGESRIELQSFF
-207 KNYAIHKQASSC
+207 KSFAIHKQASSC
-219 IIIDEESSVQSVRYN
+219 IVTDEESSVQSVLYN
-234 KDLTMNLD
+234 KDLSMNVD
-242 LSIGNQTYLEVKSER
+242 LSIRNQKYVEVKSER
-257 AGPHQI
+257 AGLHQI

-273 HEIST
+273 HEISA
-278 LFPCDEFS
+278 LFPCDEHS
-286 IRKGLEFTSLI
+286 IRKGLAFTSLI

-302 RIQLLKTYPPIII
+302 RIQLLQTNPPIII

-331 DICGYSQNTWQ
+331 NICGYSHNTWQ

-357 RLFEPYCDVLL
+357 GLFAPYCDVLL
-368 ACSPHIERA
+368 ACSPNIERA
-377 MPASE
+377 MPASQ
-382 LALISKDYIQNTE
+382 LALLSKDYIQDTE
-395 CFETVAKAV
+395 YFQSVAEAV
-404 YKGIEMKKPLL
+404 YKGIDSKKPLL

-424 EALQALDTIKL
+424 EAFHALDTIQFT
-435 KK
+435 

>member
-23 KPGLERIQ
+23 KPGLDRIQ
-31 YLLSFLDNPETVY
+31 FLLSFLENPESLY

-92 ESIPD
+92 ECIPN
-97 EDIARLAFK
+97 EDIARLASK
-106 MMPEIEKEHTTFFEV
+106 LMPEIEKEHTTFFEV

-144 GGRLDG
+144 GGRLDA
-150 TNVLHSPLATIIT
+150 TNVIESPLATIIT

-170 EYLGSDLIS
+170 EYLGSDLLS
-179 IAGEKAGIMKKGSPV
+179 IAGEKSGIMKKGSPI
-194 IIGEHRSELQTFF
+194 IIGESRIELLSFF
-207 KNYAIHKQASSC
+207 KSFAIHKQASSC
-219 IIIDEESSVQSVRYN
+219 IIIDEKSAVHSVLYN
-234 KDLTMNLD
+234 RDLSMHID
-242 LSIGNQTYLEVKSER
+242 LSIGNQKYVEVKSER
-257 AGPHQI
+257 AGLHQI
-263 RNIQTALLTL
+263 RNIQTALLAL
-273 HEIST
+273 HEISE
-278 LFPCDEFS
+278 LFPCDELS
-286 IRKGLEFTSLI
+286 IRKGIEFTSLI
-297 SGIHG
+297 SGIDG
-302 RIQLLKTYPPIII
+302 RIQLLQTNPPIII

-331 DICGYSQNTWQ
+331 DMCGYSHNKWQ
-342 IVFGAMADKP
+342 IVFGAMSDKP

-357 RLFEPYCDVLL
+357 GLFEPYCDVLL
-368 ACSPHIERA
+368 ACSPNIERA
-377 MPASE
+377 MPASQ
-382 LALISKDYIQNTE
+382 LALLSKDFIQDTE
-395 CFETVAKAV
+395 YFQSVADAV
-404 YKGIEMKKPLL
+404 YKGIDSKKPLL

-424 EALQALDTIKL
+424 EAFRALDTIQL
-435 KK
+435 T

>member
-23 KPGLERIQ
+23 KPGLDRIQ
-31 YLLSFLDNPETVY
+31 FLLSFLENPETLY

-92 ESIPD
+92 ECIPD
-97 EDIARLAFK
+97 EDIARLASK
-106 MMPEIEKEHTTFFEV
+106 LMPEIEKEHTTFFEV

-144 GGRLDG
+144 GGRLDA
-150 TNVLHSPLATIIT
+150 TNVIESPLATIIT

-170 EYLGSDLIS
+170 EYLGSDLLS
-179 IAGEKAGIMKKGSPV
+179 IASEKAGIMKKGSPI
-194 IIGEHRSELQTFF
+194 IIGESRIELLSFF
-207 KNYAIHKQASSC
+207 KSFAIHKQASSC
-219 IIIDEESSVQSVRYN
+219 IIIDEKSAVHSVLYN
-234 KDLTMNLD
+234 RDLSMHID
-242 LSIGNQTYLEVKSER
+242 LSIGNQKYVEVKSER
-257 AGPHQI
+257 AGLHQI
-263 RNIQTALLTL
+263 RNIQTALLAL
-273 HEIST
+273 HEISE
-278 LFPCDEFS
+278 LFPCDELS
-286 IRKGLEFTSLI
+286 IRKGIEFTSLI

-302 RIQLLKTYPPIII
+302 RIQLLQTNPPIII

-331 DICGYSQNTWQ
+331 DMCGYSHNKWQ
-342 IVFGAMADKP
+342 IVFGAMSDKP

-357 RLFEPYCDVLL
+357 GLFAPYCDVLL
-368 ACSPHIERA
+368 ACSPNIERA
-377 MPASE
+377 MPASQ
-382 LALISKDYIQNTE
+382 LALLSKDFIQDTE
-395 CFETVAKAV
+395 YFQSVADAV
-404 YKGIEMKKPLL
+404 YKGIDSKKPLL

-424 EALQALDTIKL
+424 EAFRALDTIQL
-435 KK
+435 T

>member
-10 LLNYLFSL
+10 LLHYLFSL

-31 YLLSFLDNPETVY
+31 FLLSFLDNPETLY

-92 ESIPD
+92 ECIPN
-97 EDIARLAFK
+97 EDIARLASK
-106 MMPEIEKEHTTFFEV
+106 LMPEIEKEHTTFFEV

-144 GGRLDG
+144 GGRLDA
-150 TNVLHSPLATIIT
+150 TNVIESPLATIIT

-170 EYLGSDLIS
+170 EYLGSDLLS
-179 IAGEKAGIMKKGSPV
+179 IASEKAGIMKKGSPI
-194 IIGEHRSELQTFF
+194 IIGESRIELLSFF
-207 KNYAIHKQASSC
+207 KSFAIHKQASSC
-219 IIIDEESSVQSVRYN
+219 IIIDEKSAVHSVLYN
-234 KDLTMNLD
+234 RDLSMHID
-242 LSIGNQTYLEVKSER
+242 LSIGNQKYVEVKSER
-257 AGPHQI
+257 AGLHQI
-263 RNIQTALLTL
+263 RNIQTALLAL
-273 HEIST
+273 HEISE
-278 LFPCDEFS
+278 LFPCDELS
-286 IRKGLEFTSLI
+286 IRKGIEFTSLI

-302 RIQLLKTYPPIII
+302 RIQLLQTNPPVII

-331 DICGYSQNTWQ
+331 NICGYSHHKWQ

-357 RLFEPYCDVLL
+357 GLFAPYCDVLL
-368 ACSPHIERA
+368 ACSPNIERA
-377 MPASE
+377 MPASQ
-382 LALISKDYIQNTE
+382 LALLSKDFIQDTE
-395 CFETVAKAV
+395 YFQSVAEAV
-404 YKGIEMKKPLL
+404 YKGIDSKKPLL

-424 EALQALDTIKL
+424 EAFHALDIIQFT
-435 KK
+435 

>member
-23 KPGLERIQ
+23 KPGLDRIQ
-31 YLLSFLDNPETVY
+31 FLLSFLENPETLY

-65 LQSAGYKTGLYTSP
+65 LQSAGYRTGLYTSP

-92 ESIPD
+92 ECIPN
-97 EDIARLAFK
+97 EDIARLASK
-106 MMPEIEKEHTTFFEV
+106 LMPEIEKEHTTFFEV

-144 GGRLDG
+144 GGRLDA
-150 TNVLHSPLATIIT
+150 TNVIESPLATIIT

-170 EYLGSDLIS
+170 EYLGSDLLS
-179 IAGEKAGIMKKGSPV
+179 IASEKAGIMKIGSPV
-194 IIGEHRSELQTFF
+194 IIGESRIELLSFF
-207 KNYAIHKQASSC
+207 KSFAIHKQASSC
-219 IIIDEESSVQSVRYN
+219 IIIDEKSAVYSVLYN
-234 KDLTMNLD
+234 RDLSMHID
-242 LSIGNQTYLEVKSER
+242 LSIGNQKYVEVKSER
-257 AGPHQI
+257 AGLHQI
-263 RNIQTALLTL
+263 RNIQTALLAL
-273 HEIST
+273 HEISE
-278 LFPCDEFS
+278 LFPCDELS
-286 IRKGLEFTSLI
+286 IRKGIEFTSLI

-302 RIQLLKTYPPIII
+302 RIQLLQTNPPVII

-331 DICGYSQNTWQ
+331 DMCGYSHNKWQ

-352 IQEML
+352 IQEMI
-357 RLFEPYCDVLL
+357 RLFAPYCDVLL
-368 ACSPHIERA
+368 ACSPNIERA
-377 MPASE
+377 MPASQ
-382 LALISKDYIQNTE
+382 LALLSKDFIQDTE
-395 CFETVAKAV
+395 YFQSVADAV
-404 YKGIEMKKPLL
+404 YKGIDSKKPLL

-424 EALQALDTIKL
+424 EAFRALDTIQFT
-435 KK
+435 

>member
-23 KPGLERIQ
+23 KPGLDRIQ
-31 YLLSFLDNPETVY
+31 FLLSFLENPETLY

-92 ESIPD
+92 ECIPN
-97 EDIARLAFK
+97 EDIARLASK
-106 MMPEIEKEHTTFFEV
+106 LMPEIEKEHTTFFEV

-144 GGRLDG
+144 GGRLDA
-150 TNVLHSPLATIIT
+150 TNVIESPLATIIT

-170 EYLGSDLIS
+170 EYLGSDLLS
-179 IAGEKAGIMKKGSPV
+179 IASEKAGIMKKGSPI
-194 IIGEHRSELQTFF
+194 IIGESRIELLSFF
-207 KNYAIHKQASSC
+207 KSFAIHKQASSC
-219 IIIDEESSVQSVRYN
+219 IIIDEKSAVHSVLYN
-234 KDLTMNLD
+234 RDLSMHID
-242 LSIGNQTYLEVKSER
+242 LSIGNQKYVEVKSER
-257 AGPHQI
+257 AGLHQI
-263 RNIQTALLTL
+263 RNIQTALLAL
-273 HEIST
+273 HEISE
-278 LFPCDEFS
+278 LFPCDELS
-286 IRKGLEFTSLI
+286 IRKGIEFTSLI

-302 RIQLLKTYPPIII
+302 RIQLLQTNPPIII

-331 DICGYSQNTWQ
+331 DMCGYSHNKWQ
-342 IVFGAMADKP
+342 IVFGAMSDKP

-357 RLFEPYCDVLL
+357 GLFEPYCDVLL
-368 ACSPHIERA
+368 ACSPNIERA
-377 MPASE
+377 MPASQ
-382 LALISKDYIQNTE
+382 LALLSKDFIQDTE
-395 CFETVAKAV
+395 YFQSVADAV
-404 YKGIEMKKPLL
+404 YKGIDSKKPLL

-424 EALQALDTIKL
+424 EAFRALDTIQL
-435 KK
+435 T

>member
-23 KPGLERIQ
+23 KPGLDRIQ
-31 YLLSFLDNPETVY
+31 FLLSFLENPETLY

-92 ESIPD
+92 ECIPN
-97 EDIARLAFK
+97 EDIARLASK
-106 MMPEIEKEHTTFFEV
+106 LMPEIEKEHTTFFEV

-144 GGRLDG
+144 GGRLDA
-150 TNVLHSPLATIIT
+150 TNVMESPLATIIT

-170 EYLGSDLIS
+170 EYLGSDLLS
-179 IAGEKAGIMKKGSPV
+179 IASEKAGIMKKGSPI
-194 IIGEHRSELQTFF
+194 IIGESRIELLSFF
-207 KNYAIHKQASSC
+207 KSFAIHKQASSC
-219 IIIDEESSVQSVRYN
+219 IIIDEKSAVHSVLYN
-234 KDLTMNLD
+234 RDLSMHID
-242 LSIGNQTYLEVKSER
+242 LSIGNQKYVEVKSER
-257 AGPHQI
+257 AGLHQI
-263 RNIQTALLTL
+263 RNIQTALLAL
-273 HEIST
+273 HEISE
-278 LFPCDEFS
+278 LFPCDELS
-286 IRKGLEFTSLI
+286 IRKGIEFTSLI

-302 RIQLLKTYPPIII
+302 RIQLLQTNPPVII

-331 DICGYSQNTWQ
+331 DMCGYSHNKWQ
-342 IVFGAMADKP
+342 IVFGAMSDKP

-357 RLFEPYCDVLL
+357 GLFAPYCDVLL
-368 ACSPHIERA
+368 ACSPNIERA
-377 MPASE
+377 MPASQ
-382 LALISKDYIQNTE
+382 LALLSKDFIQDTE
-395 CFETVAKAV
+395 YFQSVADAV
-404 YKGIEMKKPLL
+404 YKGIDSKKPLL

-424 EALQALDTIKL
+424 EAFRALDTIQFT
-435 KK
+435 

>member
-23 KPGLERIQ
+23 KPGLDRIQ
-31 YLLSFLDNPETVY
+31 FLLSFLENPETLY

-92 ESIPD
+92 ECIPN
-97 EDIARLAFK
+97 EDIARLASK
-106 MMPEIEKEHTTFFEV
+106 LMPEIEKEHTTFFEV

-130 AEQNV
+130 GEQNI

-144 GGRLDG
+144 GGRLDA
-150 TNVLHSPLATIIT
+150 TNVIESPLATIIT

-170 EYLGSDLIS
+170 EYLGSDLLS
-179 IAGEKAGIMKKGSPV
+179 IASEKAGIMKKGSPI
-194 IIGEHRSELQTFF
+194 IIGESRIELLSFF
-207 KNYAIHKQASSC
+207 KSFAIHKQASSC
-219 IIIDEESSVQSVRYN
+219 IIIDEKSAVHSVLYN
-234 KDLTMNLD
+234 RDLSMHID
-242 LSIGNQTYLEVKSER
+242 LSIGNQKYVEVKSER
-257 AGPHQI
+257 AGLHQI
-263 RNIQTALLTL
+263 RNIQTALLAL
-273 HEIST
+273 HEISE
-278 LFPCDEFS
+278 LFPCDELS
-286 IRKGLEFTSLI
+286 IRKGIEFTSLI

-302 RIQLLKTYPPIII
+302 RIQLLQTNPPIII

-331 DICGYSQNTWQ
+331 DMCGYSHNKWQ
-342 IVFGAMADKP
+342 IVFGAMSDKP

-357 RLFEPYCDVLL
+357 GLFAPYCDVLL
-368 ACSPHIERA
+368 ACSPNIERA
-377 MPASE
+377 MPASQ
-382 LALISKDYIQNTE
+382 LALLSKDFIQDTE
-395 CFETVAKAV
+395 YFQSVADAV
-404 YKGIEMKKPLL
+404 YKGIDSKKPLL

-424 EALQALDTIKL
+424 EAFRALDTIQL
-435 KK
+435 T

>member
-10 LLNYLFSL
+10 LLHYLFSL

-23 KPGLERIQ
+23 KPGLDRIQ
-31 YLLSFLDNPETVY
+31 FLLSFLENPETLY

-92 ESIPD
+92 ECIPD
-97 EDIARLAFK
+97 EDIARLASK
-106 MMPEIEKEHTTFFEV
+106 LMPEIEKEHTTFFEV

-144 GGRLDG
+144 GGRLDA
-150 TNVLHSPLATIIT
+150 TNVIESPLATIIT

-170 EYLGSDLIS
+170 EYLGSDLLS
-179 IAGEKAGIMKKGSPV
+179 IASEKAGIMKKGSPI
-194 IIGEHRSELQTFF
+194 IIGESRIELLSFF
-207 KNYAIHKQASSC
+207 KSFAIHKQASSC
-219 IIIDEESSVQSVRYN
+219 IIIDEKSAVHSVLYN
-234 KDLTMNLD
+234 RDLSMNVD
-242 LSIGNQTYLEVKSER
+242 LSIGNQKYVEVKSER
-257 AGPHQI
+257 AGLHQI

-273 HEIST
+273 HEISA
-278 LFPCDEFS
+278 LFPCDELS
-286 IRKGLEFTSLI
+286 IRKGLAFTSLI
-297 SGIHG
+297 SGIDG
-302 RIQLLKTYPPIII
+302 RIQLLQTNPPIII

-331 DICGYSQNTWQ
+331 DMCGYSHNKWQ
-342 IVFGAMADKP
+342 IVFGAMSDKP

-357 RLFEPYCDVLL
+357 GLFAPYCDVLL
-368 ACSPHIERA
+368 ACSPNIERA
-377 MPASE
+377 MPASQ
-382 LALISKDYIQNTE
+382 LALLSKNFIQDTE
-395 CFETVAKAV
+395 YFQSVAEAV
-404 YKGIEMKKPLL
+404 YKGIDSKKPLL

-424 EALQALDTIKL
+424 EAFHALDTIQL
-435 KK
+435 T

>member
-23 KPGLERIQ
+23 KPGLDRIQ
-31 YLLSFLDNPETVY
+31 FLLSFLENPETLY

-92 ESIPD
+92 ECIPN
-97 EDIARLAFK
+97 EDIARLASK
-106 MMPEIEKEHTTFFEV
+106 LMPEIEKEHTTFFEV

-144 GGRLDG
+144 GGRLDA
-150 TNVLHSPLATIIT
+150 TNVMESPLATIIT

-170 EYLGSDLIS
+170 EYLGSDLLS
-179 IAGEKAGIMKKGSPV
+179 IASEKAGIMKKGSPI
-194 IIGEHRSELQTFF
+194 IIGESRIELLSFF
-207 KNYAIHKQASSC
+207 KSFAIHKQASSC
-219 IIIDEESSVQSVRYN
+219 IIIDEKSAVHSVLYN
-234 KDLTMNLD
+234 RDLSMHID
-242 LSIGNQTYLEVKSER
+242 LSIGNQKYVEVKSER
-257 AGPHQI
+257 AGLHQI
-263 RNIQTALLTL
+263 RNIQTALLAL
-273 HEIST
+273 HEISE
-278 LFPCDEFS
+278 LFPCDELS
-286 IRKGLEFTSLI
+286 IRKGIEFTSLI

-302 RIQLLKTYPPIII
+302 RIQLLQTNPPIII

-331 DICGYSQNTWQ
+331 DMCGYSHNKWQ
-342 IVFGAMADKP
+342 IVFGAMSDKP

-357 RLFEPYCDVLL
+357 GLFAPYCDVLL
-368 ACSPHIERA
+368 ACSPNIERA
-377 MPASE
+377 MPASQ
-382 LALISKDYIQNTE
+382 LALLSKDFIQDTE
-395 CFETVAKAV
+395 YFQSVADAV
-404 YKGIEMKKPLL
+404 YKGIDSKKPLL

-424 EALQALDTIKL
+424 EAFRALDTIQL
-435 KK
+435 T